1 MFPSIWKVVRRLLF
15 ISSNIYD
22 VTNTKWAK
30 LTVGEIVNKYLVH
43 NCILVLFI
51 YATPLFLQPNFDL
64 PVIKHTQINQNSDPK
79 RKKNFAC
86 IICKIYIIRI
96 LLSFLLTD
104 TRESAFVY
112 AITAAGVTF
121 AVTEACNMGKLLQ
134 CSCDNR
140 VQDITTDG
148 EWVWGGCSDNINF
161 GYRKSKDFMDAR
173 KRKRRG
179 DLTTRIQ
186 LHNNEA
192 GRSVGIHVPSMG
204 FWK

>member
-1 MFPSIWKVVRRLLF
+1 M
-15 ISSNIYD
+15 
-22 VTNTKWAK
+22 
-30 LTVGEIVNKYLVH
+30 
-43 NCILVLFI
+43 
-51 YATPLFLQPNFDL
+51 
-64 PVIKHTQINQNSDPK
+64 
-79 RKKNFAC
+79 
-86 IICKIYIIRI
+86 
-96 LLSFLLTD
+96 LTD

-192 GRSVGIHVPSMG
+192 GRSVGIHVPSIG

>member
-1 MFPSIWKVVRRLLF
+1 MYNTH
-15 ISSNIYD
+15 SS
-22 VTNTKWAK
+22 
-30 LTVGEIVNKYLVH
+30 
-43 NCILVLFI
+43 F
-51 YATPLFLQPNFDL
+51 FF
-64 PVIKHTQINQNSDPK
+64 
-79 RKKNFAC
+79 F
-86 IICKIYIIRI
+86 
-96 LLSFLLTD
+96 LTD

-134 CSCDNR
+134 CSCDNK

-192 GRSVGIHVPSMG
+192 GRLVGIPV
-204 FWK
+204 FWTFFPLFHFYGGIEHKGSYIFSK